1 MVYVRE
7 FSMYYL
13 NNVHFLF
20 LGEQF
25 YRYDKIDMIFMLL
38 MILIYILI

>member
-13 NNVHFLF
+13 NNVHF

-38 MILIYILI
+38 MTLIYILI